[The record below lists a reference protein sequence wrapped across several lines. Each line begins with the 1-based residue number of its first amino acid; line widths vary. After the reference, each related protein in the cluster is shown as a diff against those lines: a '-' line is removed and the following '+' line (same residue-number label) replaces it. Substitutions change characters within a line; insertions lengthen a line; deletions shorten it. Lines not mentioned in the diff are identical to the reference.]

1 MDTQHRIELFNKEMK
16 VYDIIDLNFNLLLVL
31 QRIGIDLKYVN
42 LSIEDACRNCGID
55 PGTFVLICNVYTFN
69 DYIPTSATLE
79 ASKLEDILKYLHNSH
94 TSYTGNDLKVL
105 AGSFNRLIEPCNEQQ
120 KQVITKF
127 LTDYEEELRNHFA
140 YEEDIVFPYVD
151 SILRGDKS
159 GDYSIEKF
167 SENHESIDEKIE
179 DLKNIVMKYLPRECD
194 NEMRIKVLISIYH
207 LQDDLKRHTYV
218 ENNILIPMVSRLEKN
233 GN

>member
-79 ASKLEDILKYLHNSH
+79 ESKLEDILKYLHNSH

-105 AGSFNRLIEPCNEQQ
+105 SDSFNQLIEPCNEQ
-120 KQVITKF
+120 KKAVIIKF
-127 LTDYEEELRNHFA
+127 FTDYEEELRNHFA
-140 YEEDIVFPYVD
+140 YEEDTVFPYVD
-151 SILRGDKS
+151 SILKAEKS
-159 GDYSIEKF
+159 GDYSMEEF
-167 SENHESIDEKIE
+167 SEHHESIDEKIE
-179 DLKNIVMKYLPRECD
+179 DMKNIVMKYLPPECN
-194 NEMRIKVLISIYH
+194 NELRIKVLISIYH